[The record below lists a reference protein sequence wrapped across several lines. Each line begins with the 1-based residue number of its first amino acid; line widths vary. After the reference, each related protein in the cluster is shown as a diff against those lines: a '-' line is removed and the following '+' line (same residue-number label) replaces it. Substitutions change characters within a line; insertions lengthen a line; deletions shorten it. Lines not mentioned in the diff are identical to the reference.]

1 MEHDSTRVLLEAH
14 EPVRKM
20 QLAAHRLGED
30 RLHVLLRQIDDE
42 RKARVPRQYRK
53 LNRLPRLVGLPID
66 VTDLVDPHA
75 APEHGRDDAETAP
88 NLERPRQGRARLGF
102 GRQAVLVL
110 EQDEWDAVMREAQ
123 RGRKANRARPHDRHR
138 QGHGRTAS

>member
-1 MEHDSTRVLLEAH
+1 MEHDSILVLLEAH

-42 RKARVPRQYRK
+42 RKACLAREHRE
-53 LNRLPRLVGLPID
+53 LDRLARLVGLTVD

-75 APEHGRDDAETAP
+75 APEHGRDDAKAAP
-88 NLERPRQGRARLGF
+88 NLERARQGRAGLGF
-102 GRQAVLVL
+102 GREAVLVL
-110 EQDEWDAVMREAQ
+110 E
-123 RGRKANRARPHDRHR
+123 
-138 QGHGRTAS
+138 